1 MTKDKVFVAS
11 ITRYCNYLE
20 RPNNWHKT
28 PVATLS
34 KLKLLELLMIHYENS
49 GNFIYKIEV
58 KLLGRASALRVLL
71 PGKRAEMRCR
81 FTAPI

>member
-1 MTKDKVFVAS
+1 MINDTTFIAN

-34 KLKLLELLMIHYENS
+34 TANLLGLLKGKYENS
-49 GNFIYKIEV
+49 GNFTYEIEV
-58 KLLGRASALRVLL
+58 KQ
-71 PGKRAEMRCR
+71 
-81 FTAPI
+81 

>member
-1 MTKDKVFVAS
+1 MINDTIFSAN

-34 KLKLLELLMIHYENS
+34 NANLLGLLKGKYENS
-49 GNFIYKIEV
+49 GNFIY
-58 KLLGRASALRVLL
+58 
-71 PGKRAEMRCR
+71 EMDKQE
-81 FTAPI
+81 

>member
-1 MTKDKVFVAS
+1 MIKDTVFIAN

-34 KLKLLELLMIHYENS
+34 KIGLLRLFVIYYENS
-49 GNFIYKIEV
+49 GNFIYRID
-58 KLLGRASALRVLL
+58 
-71 PGKRAEMRCR
+71 GK
-81 FTAPI
+81 

>member
-1 MTKDKVFVAS
+1 MINDIVFSAN

-20 RPNNWHKT
+20 RPNNWCKP

-34 KLKLLELLMIHYENS
+34 TEIILGLLRMHYRNS

-58 KLLGRASALRVLL
+58 KQ
-71 PGKRAEMRCR
+71 
-81 FTAPI
+81 

>member
-1 MTKDKVFVAS
+1 MINDTKFVAS

-34 KLKLLELLMIHYENS
+34 KIGLLRLFVIYYENS
-49 GNFIYKIEV
+49 GNFIYRID
-58 KLLGRASALRVLL
+58 
-71 PGKRAEMRCR
+71 GK
-81 FTAPI
+81 

>member
-1 MTKDKVFVAS
+1 MINDTIFIAN

-28 PVATLS
+28 PVATSSKS
-34 KLKLLELLMIHYENS
+34 KLWGLLRMNYENT

-58 KLLGRASALRVLL
+58 KQ
-71 PGKRAEMRCR
+71 
-81 FTAPI
+81 

>member
-1 MTKDKVFVAS
+1 MINDTIFSAN

-34 KLKLLELLMIHYENS
+34 KIGLLRLFVIYYENS
-49 GNFIYKIEV
+49 GNFIYRID
-58 KLLGRASALRVLL
+58 
-71 PGKRAEMRCR
+71 GK
-81 FTAPI
+81 